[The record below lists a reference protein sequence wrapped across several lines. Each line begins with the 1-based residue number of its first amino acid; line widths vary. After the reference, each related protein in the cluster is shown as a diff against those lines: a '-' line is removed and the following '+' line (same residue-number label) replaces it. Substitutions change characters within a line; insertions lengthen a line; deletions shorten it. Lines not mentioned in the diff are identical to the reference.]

1 VNQGGEPGHDDDGLP
16 RVDIEIPDDARELY
30 RDVQAYHRELRALRR
45 HQRGFRLR
53 APLRA
58 PLRRGGFILPLV
70 AGCLV
75 LVLMSGVALTLY
87 SADPL
92 FSGAPRSVA
101 SGSAGAPAGSASAG
115 PTLSE
120 PGSAGNSSGTA
131 TAAPSQP
138 ASTRLPGKAISVAGQ
153 PVALRTITSAALAI
167 IPANCECATAVQH
180 LLALARQ
187 AMVTIYLVGP
197 PDSQA
202 DLVRLIGTPAPRKTL
217 VATDVGN
224 VLGSAYPA
232 AGLTV
237 LLVDSHGVVMVA
249 ARLGPGPDLE
259 RRLVLLRPAR

>member
-45 HQRGFRLR
+45 HQRGYRLR
-53 APLRA
+53 VPLRA

-92 FSGAPRSVA
+92 FSGAPRA
-101 SGSAGAPAGSASAG
+101 AGTGSAGSASAG
-115 PTLSE
+115 PRLSE
-120 PGSAGNSSGTA
+120 PGSAGTGSRTA

-138 ASTRLPGKAISVAGQ
+138 ASTRLPGKAISIAGQ
-153 PVALRTITSAALAI
+153 PVELRTITSAALAI
-167 IPANCECATAVQH
+167 IPANCGCATAVQH

-202 DLVRLIGTPAPRKTL
+202 DLIRLIGTPAPRKTL
-217 VATDVGN
+217 VATDAAN
-224 VLGSAYPA
+224 VLRSAYPA

-249 ARLGPGPDLE
+249 ARLGSRRDLE